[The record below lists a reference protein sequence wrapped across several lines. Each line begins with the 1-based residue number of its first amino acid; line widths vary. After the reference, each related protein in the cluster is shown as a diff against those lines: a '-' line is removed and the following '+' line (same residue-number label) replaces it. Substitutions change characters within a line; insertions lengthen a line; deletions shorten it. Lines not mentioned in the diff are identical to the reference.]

1 MMMKETKV
9 FNTFEIVKWFGTI
22 CVIIAATCRAFDLH
36 TADLI
41 LSIVGAGIWGYAAI
55 VMKDKALVTV
65 NGFIVL
71 VLLFGVLK

>member
-1 MMMKETKV
+1 MMMKEI
-9 FNTFEIVKWFGTI
+9 NIFEIMKWIGTV
-22 CVIIAATCRAFDLH
+22 CIIVAATCRAFDLH

-41 LSIVGAGIWGYAAI
+41 LSIVGAGIWGYAAV